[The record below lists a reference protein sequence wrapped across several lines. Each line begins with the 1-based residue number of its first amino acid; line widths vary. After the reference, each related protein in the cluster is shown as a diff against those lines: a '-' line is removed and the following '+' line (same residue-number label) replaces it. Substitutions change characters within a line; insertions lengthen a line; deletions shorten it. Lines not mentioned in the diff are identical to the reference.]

1 MIGVCSGEY
10 ILLIDSDTR
19 VPEVSLLRSS
29 FTSFRLS
36 VVPILTGLF
45 WASLLIQ
52 DCFLDAASELDASPE
67 VAILQHESD
76 VMLVIGHYFEN
87 GEYICFCCSDGTRAF
102 VLTRDGFDFVQVS
115 PTSLAESTR
124 RFLFVAPMERVPCNS
139 ILSGHVSCGRAS

>member
-1 MIGVCSGEY
+1 
-10 ILLIDSDTR
+10 
-19 VPEVSLLRSS
+19 
-29 FTSFRLS
+29 

-102 VLTRDGFDFVQVS
+102 VLTQGGFALRYRPLHSQDQQGDFLLLRQWRGC
-115 PTSLAESTR
+115 LIIQ
-124 RFLFVAPMERVPCNS
+124 F
-139 ILSGHVSCGRAS
+139 